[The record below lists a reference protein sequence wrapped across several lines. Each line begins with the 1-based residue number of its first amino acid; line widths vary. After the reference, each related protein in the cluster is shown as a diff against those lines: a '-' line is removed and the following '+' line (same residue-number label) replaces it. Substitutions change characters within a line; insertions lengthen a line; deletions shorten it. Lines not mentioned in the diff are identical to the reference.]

1 MKTYAC
7 GNCGYILP
15 GLVGRCPR
23 CGVLLSGEQEGD
35 EAERQRRDREY
46 RRNSPEARARREKL
60 SMIIGGVG
68 TFLIALLVIALF
80 VGGCGAMGWFVL
92 PRLLGKEA
100 ILPLTIGSAVLGG
113 TLLFSLG
120 RWFID
125 VGDLYGPFRSPQKP
139 WDEADRKHRSKIF
152 RLSIVLCL
160 ALVPILGAG
169 GWIVAKQNRGDITII
184 AGIAGGVMLLYWIA
198 PLAKRYLGW
207 TLSNLLEFE
216 LGPLWSFGILFFVG
230 FTAVLFILRNPNSAS
245 IAGIVAA
252 PLLAYYLASRWA
264 GPPPDTW
271 KMRQEALLGTVMQNP
286 SSIRDLDP
294 SDQQIVLF
302 ELQKLARAAPD
313 AWKRLPRELQA
324 LIPPPELSPEQ
335 KNTGTS
341 RRRAARSPKPETEQK
356 NTPPQPT
363 AKVFEEPEEATVVL
377 DDLPAIVF
385 CPTYY
390 YNGDVD
396 CSKEV
401 WSVHEIYDR
410 DGKRLK
416 PVFSRNWNEIAQG
429 IATRNPQIRRRKGK
443 KEELCHEAICI
454 LPEACPVR
462 VVFKCVSESSND
474 RSRLDRSS
482 HTKLVEMIFQKSH
495 EKSSSE
501 KTLGRL
507 FGAKRSSGRHVKS

>member
-1 MKTYAC
+1 MKTYSC

-15 GLVGRCPR
+15 GPVGRCPR
-23 CGVLLSGEQEGD
+23 CGVLLRGEQVGD

-60 SMIIGGVG
+60 SMTMSGIGM
-68 TFLIALLVIALF
+68 FLITLLVIALF
-80 VGGCGAMGWFVL
+80 VGGCSVLGWFVL
-92 PRLLGKEA
+92 PRLLGQEA
-100 ILPLTIGSAVLGG
+100 ILPLAVGSAVLGG
-113 TLLFSLG
+113 VILSLLWWGIQKTSDETLPFIVG
-120 RWFID
+120 RREKPYWEQAID
-125 VGDLYGPFRSPQKP
+125 RTAK
-139 WDEADRKHRSKIF
+139 RHRDTV
-152 RLSIVLCL
+152 VLLRAGLCF
-160 ALVPILGAG
+160 ALVPVLGYIGWKLGQNSEGILAVLGILAGIGAVVLWRHIDKSFLALLWVFIFVVMGVTKGLSWLLDKIHWMPDANVGAILG
-169 GWIVAKQNRGDITII
+169 IVIS
-184 AGIAGGVMLLYWIA
+184 
-198 PLAKRYLGW
+198 PFLAYFLGK
-207 TLSNLLEFE
+207 
-216 LGPLWSFGILFFVG
+216 
-230 FTAVLFILRNPNSAS
+230 
-245 IAGIVAA
+245 
-252 PLLAYYLASRWA
+252 LLA
-264 GPPPDTW
+264 GTPPNTW
-271 KMRQEALLGTVMQNP
+271 KMRREALLGTVMQNP

-302 ELQKLARAAPD
+302 ELQKLAWAAPD
-313 AWKRLPRELQA
+313 AWKRLPQELQA

-341 RRRAARSPKPETEQK
+341 RCRAARSPKPETEQK

-363 AKVFEEPEEATVVL
+363 AKVFEEPEETTVVL
-377 DDLPAIVF
+377 DDLPAVVF

-396 CSKEV
+396 CSREV

-416 PVFSRNWNEIAQG
+416 PVFSRNWKEIAQG

-495 EKSSSE
+495 EKSGSE
-501 KTLGRL
+501 KISGRL
-507 FGAKRSSGRHVKS
+507 FGAKRPYG